1 MGQWFL
7 SEKGEEREK
16 KRIWR
21 RNIKKMSERI
31 IVGLDIGTT
40 KICAVVGEVH
50 PDGVEII
57 GMGSHP
63 SDGLRKGVVINIENT
78 VHSIKEAVEE
88 AETMAGCEI
97 SAAYTGIAGGHVKG
111 FNFPG
116 VIGLKEKEVTQ
127 QDIDRVI
134 EAASAVAIPMDREVI
149 HTLVQEFIV
158 DDQDGIID
166 PLGMSGVRLEAK
178 VHIVTGAVTSAQN
191 IIKCANRAGLDVSD
205 IVLQPLASS
214 EAVLSKEER
223 NLGAALI
230 DFGGGTTDMV
240 VFSRGAIKH
249 TSVLALGGENL
260 TYDIAVGLRTPKL
273 EAEKIKIKYGC
284 ALRSLIGKDET
295 VEVPGVGGR
304 TSRTLSRQI
313 LGEILEPRVEEIFSL
328 VYGELERSGYED
340 RITSGVI
347 ITGGSSELTGVS
359 EMAEQIFNAPARI
372 GYAEGIT
379 GLAEVVNKPM
389 YATAVGLVLYGAK
402 VGKKAKKFR
411 IRDANIFNRIMNRMK
426 KWFKDVV

>member
-1 MGQWFL
+1 MP
-7 SEKGEEREK
+7 GE
-16 KRIWR
+16 
-21 RNIKKMSERI
+21 I

-40 KICAVVGEVH
+40 KVCAVVGEAR

-63 SDGLRKGVVINIENT
+63 SEGLRKGVVINIEYT
-78 VHSIKEAVEE
+78 VDSIKEALEE

-97 SAAYTGIAGGHVKG
+97 SAVYAGIAGGHVKG
-111 FNFPG
+111 FNSHG
-116 VIGLKEKEVTQ
+116 VIPLKEKEVSRK
-127 QDIDRVI
+127 DIERVI

-158 DDQDGIID
+158 DEQDGIMD
-166 PLGMSGVRLEAK
+166 PLGMSGVRLETNI
-178 VHIVTGAVTSAQN
+178 HIVTGAVTSAQN
-191 IIKCANRAGLDVSD
+191 IIKCANRAGLDVCD
-205 IVLQPLASS
+205 IILQSLASS

-230 DFGGGTTDMV
+230 DFGGGTTDMA
-240 VFSRGAIKH
+240 VFSKGAIKH
-249 TSVLALGGENL
+249 TSVLPLGGDNL

-284 ALRSLIGKDET
+284 GLSSMIGKDET

-304 TSRTLSRQI
+304 KPRVLSRQI

-328 VYGELERSGYED
+328 IYSEILRSGHED
-340 RITSGVI
+340 TITSGVVV
-347 ITGGSSELTGVS
+347 TGGSAELLGIT
-359 EMAEQIFNAPARI
+359 EMAEQIFNAPARV
-372 GYAEGIT
+372 GYPEGIS
-379 GLAEVVNKPM
+379 GLVEVVNKPM

-402 VGKKAKKFR
+402 TSKKHKKFR
-411 IRDANIFNRIMNRMK
+411 IRDVNIFNRVMSRMK
-426 KWFKDVV
+426 RWFKDVI